1 MILRDRLMTNNLT
14 SNADEETYAKIGGW
28 LILCA
33 IGLVLYPVQT
43 AVSLY
48 TEVIPALSAENWS
61 RLTSPHS
68 TAYHPLW
75 APLLIMEMVG
85 NLCFLSLSVWV
96 LVNFFK
102 QRKFVPKLTIS
113 FLTANLIFVAL
124 DYYFIQRVLS
134 LTNPGNMAPTIN
146 FVRTLV
152 ASIIWISY
160 FLFSKR
166 VKRTFI
172 Y

>member
-1 MILRDRLMTNNLT
+1 MTHNLP
-14 SNADEETYAKIGGW
+14 SNADEDRYAKIGGW

-43 AVSLY
+43 VVSLF

-68 TAYHPLW
+68 VAYHPLW
-75 APLLIMEMVG
+75 SPLLIMEMVG
-85 NLCFLSLSVWV
+85 NLCFLALSIWV

-102 QRKFVPKLTIS
+102 QRKFVPKLTIL
-113 FLTANLIFVAL
+113 FLAANLIFVAL
-124 DYYFIQRVLS
+124 DYYLIQRVLS
-134 LTNPGNMAPTIN
+134 STDPDNMAPTIN

-152 ASIIWISY
+152 ASMIWISY

-166 VKRTFI
+166 VRKTFI
-172 Y
+172 H

>member
-1 MILRDRLMTNNLT
+1 MTNSLP
-14 SNADEETYAKIGGW
+14 SNTDEKIYTRIGGW
-28 LILCA
+28 LILFA

-68 TAYHPLW
+68 VAYHPLW
-75 APLLIMEMVG
+75 APLLIMETVA
-85 NLCFLSLSVWV
+85 NLCFLALSIWI
-96 LVNFFK
+96 LVNFFR
-102 QRKFVPKLTIS
+102 QCKFVPKLIIF
-113 FLTANLIFVAL
+113 FLTANLVFVAL
-124 DYYFIQRVLS
+124 DYYFIQRMLS
-134 LTNPGNMAPTIN
+134 ATDPGNMAPTIN

-166 VKRTFI
+166 ARRTFI
-172 Y
+172 H